1 MLVKENEWVEQRP
14 ARGPEG
20 PPSGCGRDVFHP
32 GQPRPAYRK
41 MLLLAIDN
49 QCGTKKTH
57 ISTLVKLITLFAQ
70 KLQGVIIS
78 ELYQIDEVKEAIRII
93 GFSKL
98 PGMGVACGHRNL
110 L

>member
-1 MLVKENEWVEQRP
+1 
-14 ARGPEG
+14 
-20 PPSGCGRDVFHP
+20 
-32 GQPRPAYRK
+32 
-41 MLLLAIDN
+41 MLLLAIEN
-49 QCGTKKTH
+49 QCGIKKTH

-70 KLQGVIIS
+70 KLHGVIIS

-98 PGMGVACGHRNL
+98 PGMGVACGQGNL